1 MARLRARRLLLDFDN
16 VLAHYR
22 RGQRVARLAAH
33 ADVAF
38 EQVWQALY
46 GSGLE
51 ARYDAG
57 QVDTDGYLRALGE
70 GIGAGVDAA
79 AWLDARIAASH
90 PDPQAIARLLA
101 LDPAVPM
108 AVLTNNG
115 ELMARAI
122 PHIVAP
128 LLPRLEGRV
137 LCSGSLGGRKPDPQ
151 VYLRAL
157 DRLGWNAADTLFV
170 DDLFVNVQGARRAGL
185 QADSVRDARALG
197 RVLRRH
203 GLG

>member
-1 MARLRARRLLLDFDN
+1 MRPRVRQLLLDFDN

-22 RGQRVARLAAH
+22 REQRVARLAAH
-33 ADVAF
+33 GGTGF
-38 EQVWQALY
+38 ERVWQALY

-57 QVDTDGYLRALGE
+57 EVSTADYLQALGE
-70 GIGAGVDAA
+70 GIGTPVGED
-79 AWLDARIAASH
+79 AWLDARMAATRA
-90 PDPQAIARLLA
+90 DARAIARLLA
-101 LDPAVPM
+101 LDPALPM
-108 AVLTNNG
+108 AILTNNG

-122 PHIVAP
+122 PRIVAP
-128 LLPRLEGRV
+128 LLPRLDRRV
-137 LCSGSLGGRKPDPQ
+137 LCSGSLGCRKPDPQ

-157 DRLGWNAADTLFV
+157 ERLGWNAGETLFV

-197 RVLRRH
+197 RVLQRF
-203 GLG
+203 GLA

>member
-1 MARLRARRLLLDFDN
+1 MRPRARQLLLDFDN

-22 RGQRVARLAAH
+22 REQRVAHLAAH
-33 ADVAF
+33 AGAPF
-38 EQVWQALY
+38 ERAWQALY

-51 ARYDAG
+51 TRYDAG
-57 QVDTDGYLRALGE
+57 QVSTSGYLRELGE
-70 GIGAGVDAA
+70 RIGAVVDEQAWIEARMAA
-79 AWLDARIAASH
+79 TRADA
-90 PDPQAIARLLA
+90 QAIARLLA
-101 LDPAVPM
+101 LEPAVPM

-122 PHIVAP
+122 PRIVAP

-151 VYLRAL
+151 VYLHAL
-157 DRLGWNAADTLFV
+157 ERLGWNAADTLFV

-185 QADSVRDARALG
+185 HADSVRDARALG
-197 RVLRRH
+197 RVLKRF
-203 GLG
+203 GLA